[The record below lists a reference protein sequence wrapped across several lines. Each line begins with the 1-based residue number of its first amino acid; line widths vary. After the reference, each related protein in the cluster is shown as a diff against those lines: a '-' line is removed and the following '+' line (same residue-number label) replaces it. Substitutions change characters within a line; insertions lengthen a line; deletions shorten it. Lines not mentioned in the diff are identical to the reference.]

1 MYSPFAHLS
10 FWYAALG
17 ASSVPPGY
25 PFADP
30 QTKDEPIRGFAAR
43 LRQAPPASRAPLM
56 SVLRGQSS
64 VLPWSAIHPSWL
76 EPILAGYPAQ
86 WRLWALA
93 LLPGPLRARLEED
106 RGEGPS
112 TLLAGRAPSWW
123 PAFFTSDVRGRLAY
137 PDLLPW
143 PDASAGLPG
152 ALWERSDVDFARLLA
167 VWGTR
172 GIVSAAWRL
181 PRAKAQELL
190 WQLPA
195 QCQAVAQETASK
207 RLWNDDPFW
216 PEILERLAE
225 EHPELEARLFRMA
238 LADWL
243 RVGLQRGQE
252 PSLRRLAFRLPRR
265 WGEWMLRTADE
276 RPDWLSRPVLPSAE
290 AWDEGLSSLLGPA
303 EEHEGAIREAGEAWP
318 RS

>member
-1 MYSPFAHLS
+1 MYSPFAHLA

-17 ASSVPPGY
+17 TSAAPTAY
-25 PFADP
+25 PFV
-30 QTKDEPIRGFAAR
+30 EPPAPGEPARSFAAR
-43 LRQAPPASRAPLM
+43 LRQAPAPSRAPLM
-56 SVLRGQSS
+56 SVLRAQAQI
-64 VLPWSAIHPSWL
+64 LPWSAIHPSWL

-93 LLPGPLRARLEED
+93 LLPGPVRSRLEED

-123 PAFFTSDVRGRLAY
+123 PAFFSSDVRARLAY
-137 PDLLPW
+137 PERPPW
-143 PDASAGLPG
+143 PDGAAALPG
-152 ALWERSDVDFARLLA
+152 DLWERSDVDFARLLA

-172 GIVSAAWRL
+172 GIVAAAWRL
-181 PRAKAQELL
+181 PRARAQDLL

-195 QCQAVAQETASK
+195 QCQAVAEETASG

-225 EHPELEARLFRMA
+225 EHPHLETRLFRMA

-252 PSLRRLAFRLPRR
+252 PSLRRLAYRLPRR
-265 WGEWMLRTADE
+265 WGEWMLRTMDE
-276 RPDWLSRPVLPSAE
+276 RPEWLGRPVLPSAA
-290 AWDEGLSSLLGPA
+290 AWDSSFTSVLEPA
-303 EEHEGAIREAGEAWP
+303 EGDSGLAGVAEEP
-318 RS
+318 

>member
-1 MYSPFAHLS
+1 MYSPFAHLA

-17 ASSVPPGY
+17 TASPPPACPFVPP
-25 PFADP
+25 DVE
-30 QTKDEPIRGFAAR
+30 DEPARRFAAR
-43 LRQAPPASRAPLM
+43 LRQAPPASRAPLL

-64 VLPWSAIHPSWL
+64 ILPWSAIHPSWL
-76 EPILAGYPAQ
+76 EPLLASYPAQ

-93 LLPGPLRARLEED
+93 LLPGPVRARLEED

-123 PAFFTSDVRGRLAY
+123 PVFFSSDVRKRLGY
-137 PDLLPW
+137 PDRLPW
-143 PDASAGLPG
+143 PDPSAGLPG
-152 ALWERSDVDFARLLA
+152 TLWESPDVDFARLLA

-172 GIVSAAWRL
+172 GIVSAAWRM
-181 PRAKAQELL
+181 PRAKAQEIL

-195 QCQAVAQETASK
+195 QCQAVAQETASR

-216 PEILERLAE
+216 PEILERLAG

-252 PSLRRLAFRLPRR
+252 PSLRRLAYRLPRR
-265 WGEWMLRTADE
+265 WGEWMLRTMDE
-276 RPDWLSRPVLPSAE
+276 RPDWLDRPVLPSGE
-290 AWDEGLSSLLGPA
+290 AWDASLSSLLEPA
-303 EEHEGAIREAGEAWP
+303 EEPPGAVGVAGEP
-318 RS
+318 

>member
-1 MYSPFAHLS
+1 MYSPFAHLA

-17 ASSVPPGY
+17 AASAPPAY
-25 PFADP
+25 PFAGP
-30 QTKDEPIRGFAAR
+30 EVEDEPARRFAAR

-64 VLPWSAIHPSWL
+64 ILPWSAIHPSWL
-76 EPILAGYPAQ
+76 EPILASYPAQ

-93 LLPGPLRARLEED
+93 ILPGPVRARLEED

-123 PAFFTSDVRGRLAY
+123 QAFFSSEVRDRLGY
-137 PDLLPW
+137 PDRLPW
-143 PDASAGLPG
+143 PDPSALLPG

-172 GIVSAAWRL
+172 GIVSAVWRM
-181 PRAKAQELL
+181 PRAKAQGVL

-195 QCQAVAQETASK
+195 QCQAVAQETASR

-216 PEILERLAE
+216 PEILERLAG

-252 PSLRRLAFRLPRR
+252 PGLRRLAYRLPRR
-265 WGEWMLRTADE
+265 WGEWMLHTMDE
-276 RPDWLSRPVLPSAE
+276 RPDWLGRPVLPSVE
-290 AWDEGLSSLLGPA
+290 AWDASLSSLLEPGA
-303 EEHEGAIREAGEAWP
+303 EPLETVREVGEP
-318 RS
+318 

>member
-17 ASSVPPGY
+17 TSSVPAAY
-25 PFADP
+25 PFAEESGPDDAVR
-30 QTKDEPIRGFAAR
+30 QFAAR

-64 VLPWSAIHPSWL
+64 ILPWSAIHPSWL
-76 EPILAGYPAQ
+76 EPILGAYPAQ
-86 WRLWALA
+86 WRLWALS
-93 LLPGPLRARLEED
+93 LLPGTVRSRLEED

-123 PAFFTSDVRGRLAY
+123 PAFFSSDVRGRLAY
-137 PDLLPW
+137 PDRPPW
-143 PDASAGLPG
+143 PDGAAELPG

-172 GIVSAAWRL
+172 GIVAAAWRL
-181 PRAKAQELL
+181 PRAKAQDLL

-195 QCQAVAQETASK
+195 QCQAVAQETASG

-225 EHPELEARLFRMA
+225 EHPEMETRLFRMA

-252 PSLRRLAFRLPRR
+252 PSLRRLGYRLPRR
-265 WGEWMLRTADE
+265 WGEWMLRTMDE
-276 RPDWLSRPVLPSAE
+276 RPEWLGRPVLPSAA
-290 AWDEGLSSLLGPA
+290 AWDASLSSLLEPA
-303 EEHEGAIREAGEAWP
+303 EEPRALEAGEP
-318 RS
+318 

>member
-1 MYSPFAHLS
+1 MDSPFARLA

-17 ASSVPPGY
+17 TSPDPPAC
-25 PFADP
+25 PFVERPEA
-30 QTKDEPIRGFAAR
+30 DEPARSFAAR
-43 LRQAPPASRAPLM
+43 LRQAPAPARAPLM
-56 SVLRGQSS
+56 SVLRAQAS

-93 LLPGPLRARLEED
+93 LLPGPARSRLEED

-123 PAFFTSDVRGRLAY
+123 PAFFSADVRDRLAY
-137 PDLLPW
+137 PERPPW
-143 PDASAGLPG
+143 PDGEASLPG
-152 ALWERSDVDFARLLA
+152 SLWERPDVDFARVLA

-172 GIVSAAWRL
+172 GIVAAAWRL
-181 PRAKAQELL
+181 PRARAQDLL

-195 QCQAVAQETASK
+195 QCQAVAEETASR

-216 PEILERLAE
+216 PEILERLAD
-225 EHPELEARLFRMA
+225 EHPRLETRLFRMA

-243 RVGLQRGQE
+243 RAGLQREQE

-265 WGEWMLRTADE
+265 WGEWMLRALDE
-276 RPDWLSRPVLPSAE
+276 RPDWLGRPVLPDVAAWE
-290 AWDEGLSSLLGPA
+290 ASLSSVLEAADG
-303 EEHEGAIREAGEAWP
+303 EAGTLGAGEP
-318 RS
+318 

>member
-1 MYSPFAHLS
+1 MDSPFAHLG

-17 ASSVPPGY
+17 TSSAPPAC
-25 PFADP
+25 PFVEPPEADP
-30 QTKDEPIRGFAAR
+30 PARSFASR
-43 LRQAPPASRAPLM
+43 LRQAPAPSRAPLL
-56 SVLRGQSS
+56 SVLRGQAQ

-93 LLPGPLRARLEED
+93 LLPGKARSRLEED

-123 PAFFTSDVRGRLAY
+123 LAFFSNDVRSRLAY
-137 PDLLPW
+137 PDRPPW
-143 PDASAGLPG
+143 PDAAAGLPG
-152 ALWERSDVDFARLLA
+152 ALWERSDVDFARVLA

-172 GIVSAAWRL
+172 GIVAAAWRL
-181 PRAKAQELL
+181 PRAKAQDLL

-195 QCQAVAQETASK
+195 QCQAVAEETATG

-216 PEILERLAE
+216 PEILDRLAE
-225 EHPELEARLFRMA
+225 EHPQLEARLFRMA

-252 PSLRRLAFRLPRR
+252 PALRRLAYRLPRR
-265 WGEWMLRTADE
+265 WGEWMLRTMEE
-276 RPDWLSRPVLPSAE
+276 RPDWLGRPVLPSAE
-290 AWDEGLSSLLGPA
+290 AWEVRFSSVLEPA
-303 EEHEGAIREAGEAWP
+303 EGAPRVAGGAGEP
-318 RS
+318 